1 MVHILHVV
9 FSSCDTDDHLMPQLR
24 FKIVKRC
31 NGKDCKVFT
40 TKVLSLEKHEGRVDG
55 KSS

>member
-9 FSSCDTDDHLMPQLR
+9 FSSCDTDDHLIPQLR

>member
-9 FSSCDTDDHLMPQLR
+9 FSSCDIDDHLIPQLR
-24 FKIVKRC
+24 FKIVKGC
-31 NGKDCKVFT
+31 NGKDCKVFR
-40 TKVLSLEKHEGRVDG
+40 TKVLSLKKHKGRVDG